1 MVPRESPIVPQKKFD
16 LHDQYQANIVYSMM
30 KIGILY
36 NTVMMVIY
44 SRGLLRPCIAYS
56 SLYILSRK
64 SLDKP
69 SRPFNEIGSTWPYQQ
84 VNLQVYN
91 HKNKHICNQLR
102 RIPNTKYEGKMTL
115 FLFAKLEFAN
125 FSYII
130 NSYWTTMTYQ
140 DYCTKFSLSHVYMK
154 MWFWY

>member
-69 SRPFNEIGSTWPYQQ
+69 SRPVNEIGSTWPYQQ

-91 HKNKHICNQLR
+91 HKNKHICNIGYWGEFRTQ
-102 RIPNTKYEGKMTL
+102 NMKGKWHYFCLQSSNLLISVT
-115 FLFAKLEFAN
+115 
-125 FSYII
+125 S
-130 NSYWTTMTYQ
+130 
-140 DYCTKFSLSHVYMK
+140 
-154 MWFWY
+154 